1 MKNVAGKRVLVTGG
15 AMGMGKIYGRIA
27 VEEGAEAVVL
37 WDLNEGALKETAE
50 ELRAQAGS
58 ATAIHEQVVDVSDK
72 QTVADAARQVL
83 DEVGVP
89 HVVINNA
96 GIVRGNDYFWE
107 TPEDLADV
115 ELTLKI
121 NSLAPMYVARAFLP
135 AMIAQ
140 SEQARLVNIASA
152 AGLTSNPR
160 MSAYAASKWAAVGW
174 SDSVRLELEQ
184 AGHDHVRITT
194 VCPYY
199 IKTGMF
205 EGASSAPLLP
215 LLEPEEVCAK
225 VWKAMRKGRPIL
237 VMPKSVLLGEAMKGV
252 VPTTVRDVVA
262 GRIIGVHN
270 TMEKFTGRP
279 AEDTER

>member
-1 MKNVAGKRVLVTGG
+1 MKNVSGKRVLITGG

-27 VEEGAEAVVL
+27 VEEGASAVIL
-37 WDLNEGALKETAE
+37 WDLNEGAVKETAE
-50 ELRAQAGS
+50 DLRAQAGAS
-58 ATAIHEQVVDVSDK
+58 TSVHEYVVDVSDRE
-72 QTVADAARQVL
+72 TVADAARRVL

-107 TPEDLADV
+107 QSEDLSDA
-115 ELTLKI
+115 ELTIRI
-121 NSLAPMYVARAFLP
+121 NTLAPMYVARSFMP
-135 AMIAQ
+135 AMIEQ
-140 SEQARLVNIASA
+140 SDEARLVNIASA

-184 AGHDHVRITT
+184 AGHDHVRVTT

-215 LLEPEEVCAK
+215 LLEPEDVCAK
-225 VWKAMRKGRPIL
+225 VWKAMCKGRPLL
-237 VMPKSVLLGEAMKGV
+237 VMPKTVLLGEAMKGV
-252 VPTTVRDVVA
+252 FPVGVRDLVA
-262 GRIIGVHN
+262 GRIIGVHD
-270 TMEKFTGRP
+270 TMENFTGR
-279 AEDTER
+279 TES

>member
-1 MKNVAGKRVLVTGG
+1 MKDVSGKRVLITGG

-27 VEEGAEAVVL
+27 VEEGAEAVLL
-37 WDLNEGALKETAE
+37 WDLNAGALKETAE
-50 ELRAQAGS
+50 DLRAQAGDGTS
-58 ATAIHEQVVDVSDK
+58 VHEYVVDVSDK
-72 QTVADAARQVL
+72 DTVADAARRVL
-83 DEVGVP
+83 AEVGVP

-96 GIVRGNDYFWE
+96 GIVRGNAYFWE

-115 ELTLKI
+115 ELTIKI

-135 AMIAQ
+135 AMIEQ

-152 AGLTSNPR
+152 AGLTANPR

-215 LLEPEEVCAK
+215 LLEPEDVCAK
-225 VWKAMRKGRPIL
+225 VWKAMRKGRPML
-237 VMPKSVLLGEAMKGV
+237 VLPKTVLLGEAMKGV
-252 VPTTVRDVVA
+252 LPVPVRDLVA
-262 GRIIGVHN
+262 GRIIGVHD
-270 TMEKFTGRP
+270 TMEDFTGRP
-279 AEDTER
+279 KS